1 MGRIKAII
9 TDFDGTLVDTLMANY
24 LAYREAF
31 ESFNYQLSLDEYKQC
46 YGLRFDAFCDKMN
59 IKQDDRKPIKELK
72 KKIYPAYFSHIRL
85 NEPLLRFI
93 ISAKQMGMRTCIA
106 STATRENLYGV
117 LRYFCIESYFDIVI
131 TGENVSKG
139 KPDPEVYLKAMN
151 LLECEPEEAIVFED
165 SEVGCEAAENA
176 DLNYIKV
183 TEFNYE

>member
-9 TDFDGTLVDTLMANY
+9 TDFDGTLVDTLMSNFF
-24 LAYREAF
+24 AYREAF
-31 ESFNYQLSLDEYKQC
+31 ESFDYQLSLNDYRQC

-59 IKQDDRKPIKELK
+59 IKQDDRKQIKELK
-72 KKIYPAYFSHIRL
+72 KKIYPAYFSHTRL
-85 NEPLLRFI
+85 NESLMRFI
-93 ISAKQMGMRTCIA
+93 KSAKQMGMRTCIA
-106 STATRENLYGV
+106 STATRENLCG
-117 LRYFCIESYFDIVI
+117 LLKYFNIESYFDIII

-139 KPDPEVYLKAMN
+139 KPDPEVYIKAMN

-165 SEVGCEAAENA
+165 SDIGCEAAENA

>member
-31 ESFNYQLSLDEYKQC
+31 ESFDYQLSLDEYKQC

-85 NEPLLRFI
+85 NESLLRFI
-93 ISAKQMGMRTCIA
+93 KSAKQMTYKKVNDILMRNFI
-106 STATRENLYGV
+106 
-117 LRYFCIESYFDIVI
+117 
-131 TGENVSKG
+131 
-139 KPDPEVYLKAMN
+139 VYLDIFLLN
-151 LLECEPEEAIVFED
+151 LILI
-165 SEVGCEAAENA
+165 
-176 DLNYIKV
+176 LL
-183 TEFNYE
+183 

>member
-31 ESFNYQLSLDEYKQC
+31 ESFDYQLSLDEYKQC

-85 NEPLLRFI
+85 NESLMRFI
-93 ISAKQMGMRTCIA
+93 ISSQKTGIKTCIA
-106 STATRENLYGV
+106 STATKENLYNV
-117 LRYFCIESYFDIVI
+117 LKYFEIEDAFDIII

-139 KPDPEVYLKAMN
+139 KPDPEVYLKALN
-151 LLECEPEEAIVFED
+151 LLECDNDEVIVFED

-176 DLNYIKV
+176 ELNYIKV
-183 TEFNYE
+183 KL

>member
-9 TDFDGTLVDTLMANY
+9 TDFDGTLVDTLMANFF
-24 LAYREAF
+24 AYREAF
-31 ESFNYQLSLDEYKQC
+31 ESYNYQLSLNDYKKC

-85 NEPLLRFI
+85 NEPLMRFI
-93 ISAKQMGMRTCIA
+93 IASQQMGMKTCIA

-117 LRYFCIESYFDIVI
+117 LNYFHIDLYFDIII

-139 KPDPEVYLKAMN
+139 KPDPEVYIKAIN
-151 LLECEPEEAIVFED
+151 LLECESDEILVFED

-176 DLNYIKV
+176 ELNYIKV
-183 TEFNYE
+183 KEFNYE